1 MIHSFKLLKEL
12 LAHLSTKEVSLL
24 AKRISTSQDKQH
36 EKNSKSKHLVKLLL
50 DNPDITAASVEKI
63 VYGVENKIAFS
74 KLIDRTIE
82 KIDDIFITFNKDITS
97 FNSERN
103 YYYFSLKR
111 KLLVLQMRWL
121 RGIDYDL
128 GLQFERIISL
138 SQKYELYEILIDVLQ
153 AKQRYVGFRYGNK
166 AFDKIEKEIVN
177 YENTRKVVQRA
188 RSLFTKIA
196 TKIERS
202 ISYSQY
208 QSELEKSISE
218 LTEDY
223 STTGAALVKYYLLYL
238 QVEWFQN
245 NKNKKDEKKTLL
257 ELENLVLNN
266 KAVYTN
272 ARYGEVLM
280 NLSST
285 KLILGNLNE
294 ALRIILGCEKLF
306 DRNSV
311 PYNVAKEI
319 EFYCRFHLNEI
330 EFAQKI
336 IEKIHKTSNY
346 NNVPLRFAKY
356 SYLYACVKTLKGEI
370 EKSNELLLQAKELD
384 KNKGSWN
391 IGKRVLTIINCI
403 EAQDHE
409 KAELQ
414 VMNLEKFIK
423 RNSKVYPIRKRE
435 KLIMRILINLV
446 NEGYDFDRVYKNRK
460 RYLDL
465 LESDDPDYEWKIK
478 SPELIIFT
486 EWFKKKMLE

>member
-12 LAHLSTKEVSLL
+12 IAHLSSKEISLL
-24 AKRISTSQDKQH
+24 KKRISTNQDKQH
-36 EKNSKSKHLVKLLL
+36 EKNSKSKHLFNHILN
-50 DNPDITAASVEKI
+50 NPDITAANLEKTI
-63 VYGVENKIAFS
+63 YGAENKIAFV
-74 KLIDRTIE
+74 KLIERTIE
-82 KIDDIFITFNKDITS
+82 KIDEIYITFNNDITS

-103 YYYFSLKR
+103 YYYFALKR

-138 SQKYELYEILIDVLQ
+138 SKKYELYEILIDVLQ
-153 AKQRYVGFRYGNK
+153 AKQRFVGFRYGNS
-166 AFDKIEKEIVN
+166 AFDKIEKDIIK

-202 ISYSQY
+202 ISYNQY
-208 QSELEKSISE
+208 HNELEKTIYD

-223 STTGAALVKYYLLYL
+223 SKTDAALVKYYLLYL
-238 QVEWFQN
+238 QVEWLQN
-245 NKNKKDEKKTLL
+245 NNKIKDARKTLF
-257 ELENLVLNN
+257 ELENWVLNN
-266 KAVYTN
+266 KSVYTN
-272 ARYGEVLM
+272 ARHGEVIM
-280 NLSST
+280 NLSYAELS
-285 KLILGNLNE
+285 LGNLNT
-294 ALRIILGCEKLF
+294 ALRIILACEKLF
-306 DRNSV
+306 ERNSV
-311 PYNVAKEI
+311 PYNIGKEI
-319 EFYCRFHLNEI
+319 EFICRFHLNEI
-330 EFAQKI
+330 ELAQKI
-336 IEKIHKTSNY
+336 IEKTHSTSNY
-346 NNVPLRFAKY
+346 NNVPLKFGKY
-356 SYLYACVKTLKGEI
+356 SYYYACVKTLKGEI

-384 KNKGSWN
+384 KDKGSWN

-403 EAQDHE
+403 ETQDHE

-423 RNSKVYPIRKRE
+423 RNSKRYPIRKRE
-435 KLIMRILINLV
+435 KLIMRILLNLV
-446 NEGYDFDRVYKNRK
+446 NEGYDFERVYKNRK

-465 LESDDPDYEWKIK
+465 LESDDPDYAWKIK